1 MRYVVWGIIVLLIIA
16 HQDIWYWDDPTLV
29 FGFMPI
35 GLLYHAT
42 ISVLAA
48 CTWFLA
54 TIFAWPHGLE
64 DETLAAISEKPAA
77 GGEGDE

>member
-48 CTWFLA
+48 STWFLA
-54 TIFAWPHGLE
+54 TIFAWPQGIEE
-64 DETLAAISEKPAA
+64 DTMAAIADEPAPSGEASE
-77 GGEGDE
+77 